1 MVSNSDDKAPCGA
14 IFVNTPFQNKYG
26 TATEINLLTKGNKRG
41 KMRQIIFKKSYIVYT
56 LLMLSGLAIVPTAN
70 TSSLS
75 YQTDVGV
82 SFTFNPTLSVSI
94 SPGDLTISN
103 LTPGT
108 TDTSNEISVN
118 VSTNNIYG
126 YNLYATVGNS
136 AHDNTNLTHANG
148 IDTFTSI
155 STTADLSNLTTE
167 NTWGYTYSLDSGTTW
182 SNYNGLPLYSSTGTR
197 LKKTTELSD
206 DTINFK
212 IAAKSSTTQ
221 PSGAYSNIINF
232 TAITNLAPITLAE
245 AYRSEGKELY
255 HGYYKMQDMTP
266 AICEEAEDIGAQ
278 LQVIEDMT
286 PAICEEAEDIGA
298 QLQVIDIRDD
308 KVYWIAKLADN
319 NCWMTQN
326 LDLDIDDTR
335 TYTHYDTDL
344 GWTTGDE
351 TATWKPTEGH
361 STINFTGTTVDGWV
375 NSNTE
380 PYSANPGNIY
390 YYAPNPT
397 AKDIVYNSL
406 QECINAGY
414 NDCLH
419 YHIGNYYNWSAVVA
433 NNNTSTLTSNNA
445 PNSVCSSNWKL
456 PMAKTVNDFA
466 TLAETYDLYG
476 PNTSK
481 LRISPIYFTRAGLFN
496 GAIAY
501 APGYNWYW
509 LGTPSGVSNAY
520 APIFYGNI
528 FSTTNA
534 DLKSYGFPVRCL
546 AR

>member
-1 MVSNSDDKAPCGA
+1 MIKHLAVP
-14 IFVNTPFQNKYG
+14 FLYTPFQNKYG

-56 LLMLSGLAIVPTAN
+56 LLMLSGLAIVPTTN

-118 VSTNNIYG
+118 VSTNNVYG

-136 AHDNTNLTHANG
+136 AHDSTNLTHANG

-255 HGYYKMQDMTP
+255 KGYYKMQDMTP
-266 AICEEAEDIGAQ
+266 TICEE
-278 LQVIEDMT
+278 T
-286 PAICEEAEDIGA
+286 EDIGA

-308 KVYWIAKLADN
+308 KVYWIAKLADSH
-319 NCWMTQN
+319 CWMTQN
-326 LDLDIDDTR
+326 LDLDLTSNPEAEDYVVLTSEN
-335 TYTHYDTDL
+335 TDL
-344 GWTTGDE
+344 NDTTSQAYQDGY
-351 TATWKPTEGH
+351 
-361 STINFTGTTVDGWV
+361 TINEDGLITWLPERDTIAYNNLNSTTWQND
-375 NSNTE
+375 NSH
-380 PYSANPGNIY
+380 PYSYDYLDTNGNPVYPDSLATKEIAGNHGL
-390 YYAPNPT
+390 
-397 AKDIVYNSL
+397 S
-406 QECINAGY
+406 
-414 NDCLH
+414 
-419 YHIGNYYNWSAVVA
+419 GNYYNWSAAVA
-433 NNNTSTLTSNNA
+433 SNNSTSA
-445 PNSVCSSNWKL
+445 SGDLSNSICPKGWKL
-456 PMAKTVNDFA
+456 PNT
-466 TLAETYDLYG
+466 
-476 PNTSK
+476 TSK
-481 LRISPIYFTRAGLFN
+481 EFGDLFVRYNILETNISKIYLDDGFYKLISHPLYIIRAGIMLGPSISYRSRGYYWSN
-496 GAIAY
+496 VVGNPTYAY
-501 APGYNWYW
+501 
-509 LGTPSGVSNAY
+509 GTLVIDENLIMPEEPVGR
-520 APIFYGNI
+520 YGGW
-528 FSTTNA
+528 S
-534 DLKSYGFPVRCL
+534 LRCL

>member
-1 MVSNSDDKAPCGA
+1 
-14 IFVNTPFQNKYG
+14 
-26 TATEINLLTKGNKRG
+26 
-41 KMRQIIFKKSYIVYT
+41 MRQIIFKKLYIVYT
-56 LLMLSGLAIVPTAN
+56 LLMLFSLAIVLVSVPSASALN
-70 TSSLS
+70 
-75 YQTDVGV
+75 YQSDVGIN
-82 SFTFNPTLSVSI
+82 FTFNPTLSI
-94 SPGDLTISN
+94 SLSPNNLTIPN
-103 LTPGT
+103 LSPST
-108 TDTSNEISVN
+108 TDTSNEILVN
-118 VSTNNIYG
+118 VATNNVYG
-126 YNLYATVGNS
+126 YNLYATVGNETYNNTNFT
-136 AHDNTNLTHANG
+136 HTDNT
-148 IDTFTSI
+148 DVFSSI
-155 STTADLSNLTTE
+155 PTTANLSALTTD
-167 NTWGYTYSLDSGTTW
+167 NTWGYTYSLDHGTTW
-182 SNYNGLPLYSSTGTR
+182 SNYNGLPLYTTNNPTR
-197 LKKTTELSD
+197 LKKNSGSSN

-212 IAAKSSTTQ
+212 IAAKAGSTQ
-221 PSGAYSNIINF
+221 PSGTYTNIINF
-232 TAITNLAPITLAE
+232 TAITKPTPITLAD
-245 AYRSEGKELY
+245 AYTKEGKELY
-255 HGYYKMQDMTP
+255 HGYYKMQDMTHT
-266 AICEEAEDIGAQ
+266 ICEETEDIGS
-278 LQVIEDMT
+278 
-286 PAICEEAEDIGA
+286 

-375 NSNTE
+375 DSNTE
-380 PYSANPGNIY
+380 PYSANPGDKYIY
-390 YYAPNPT
+390 TSNST
-397 AKDIVYNSL
+397 ANDTTYTSL
-406 QECINAGY
+406 QECINAGHD
-414 NDCLH
+414 DCTH

-501 APGYNWYW
+501 AGYNWYW

-534 DLKSYGFPVRCL
+534 DRKSYGFPVRCL

>member
-14 IFVNTPFQNKYG
+14 IFVKTPFQNKYG

-41 KMRQIIFKKSYIVYT
+41 KMRQIIFKKSYIAYT
-56 LLMLSGLAIVPTAN
+56 LLMLSGLAIVPTTN

-82 SFTFNPTLSVSI
+82 SFTFNSTLSVSI

-118 VSTNNIYG
+118 VSTNNVYG

-136 AHDNTNLTHANG
+136 AHDSTNLTHANG
-148 IDTFTSI
+148 VDIFTSI
-155 STTADLSNLTTE
+155 STAADLSNLTTE

-255 HGYYKMQDMTP
+255 HGYYKMQDMSHT
-266 AICEEAEDIGAQ
+266 ICEE
-278 LQVIEDMT
+278 T
-286 PAICEEAEDIGA
+286 EDIGA
-298 QLQVIDIRDD
+298 QLQVIDTRDD

-319 NCWMTQN
+319 HCWMTQN
-326 LDLDIDDTR
+326 LDLDLTSNPNTNNYIALTSEN
-335 TYTHYDTDL
+335 TDL
-344 GWTTGDE
+344 TDTTNAAYQDGYAVNE
-351 TATWKPTEGH
+351 TGVITWVPERDTIAYNNLNSTTWKNDNNH
-361 STINFTGTTVDGWV
+361 
-375 NSNTE
+375 
-380 PYSANPGNIY
+380 PYSYDYLDNNGNPVYPDSLVTKEIAGNHGL
-390 YYAPNPT
+390 
-397 AKDIVYNSL
+397 S
-406 QECINAGY
+406 
-414 NDCLH
+414 
-419 YHIGNYYNWSAVVA
+419 GNYYNWSATVA
-433 NNNTSTLTSNNA
+433 SNDSSSASGTLPNSICSKGWKLPNIVDKEFGNLFVKYRIASSNADPSSLNGEKFSKIISNPLYFIRAGRLNFGGIGNNGQFGDYWTSTLY
-445 PNSVCSSNWKL
+445 NSSTAYYLNFSS
-456 PMAKTVNDFA
+456 
-466 TLAETYDLYG
+466 TL
-476 PNTSK
+476 
-481 LRISPIYFTRAGLFN
+481 LRPQYSYEGDN
-496 GAIAY
+496 
-501 APGYNWYW
+501 
-509 LGTPSGVSNAY
+509 LGKRGSGWS
-520 APIFYGNI
+520 I
-528 FSTTNA
+528 
-534 DLKSYGFPVRCL
+534 RCL